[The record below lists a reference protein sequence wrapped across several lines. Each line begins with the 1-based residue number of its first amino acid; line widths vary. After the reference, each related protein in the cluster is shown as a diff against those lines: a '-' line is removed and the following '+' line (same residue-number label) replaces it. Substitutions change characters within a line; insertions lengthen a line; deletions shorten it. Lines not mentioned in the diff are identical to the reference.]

1 MAAILD
7 RFRLRQKAH
16 LAQHLTM
23 MDGNFNLIARPAHF
37 FYVRAMQRL
46 LLLLLLCAGLA
57 GCVSMASRLDKIKV
71 GMSRE
76 EVIRIMGK
84 PESTMQSLQG
94 EILRYELNESIND
107 WMPATYYIYIANG
120 KVKQFGRMGV
130 PQDTK

>member
-1 MAAILD
+1 
-7 RFRLRQKAH
+7 
-16 LAQHLTM
+16 M
-23 MDGNFNLIARPAHF
+23 MSGHFNLIASGPGF
-37 FYVRAMQRL
+37 FYGRGMQRL

-57 GCVSMASRLDKIKV
+57 GCVSMASRLDKIKI

-76 EVIRIMGK
+76 EVIKIMGK

-94 EILRYELNESIND
+94 EILRYQLNESIND

-130 PQDTK
+130 PQDAK

>member
-1 MAAILD
+1 
-7 RFRLRQKAH
+7 
-16 LAQHLTM
+16 M
-23 MDGNFNLIARPAHF
+23 MSGHFNLIASRSGF
-37 FYVRAMQRL
+37 FYVQLMQR

-57 GCVSMASRLDKIKV
+57 GCVSMSKRLDKVKI

-94 EILRYELNESIND
+94 EILRYELTESIND